1 MNFRRLAI
9 LFSTGI
15 SMLAFAGVASANAG
29 VPMLFITLPA
39 MLIALVPIIV
49 VEAFVVGHFL
59 GSSAVS
65 RAKSVAISNVAST
78 IVGLPLTWI
87 ALVALQ
93 AVSGGGSSYGITTP
107 MQKLLAVTWQAPWLI
122 PYETDLYWMLP
133 AASLVLLIPFFF
145 TSYFVEA
152 SIATR
157 LEPTYS
163 RSHVR
168 SAVFRANLCSYL
180 LLAVFTL
187 VWLFW
192 SIQHGPS
199 NG

>member
-1 MNFRRLAI
+1 
-9 LFSTGI
+9 
-15 SMLAFAGVASANAG
+15 
-29 VPMLFITLPA
+29 MLFLTLPA

-49 VEAFVVGHFL
+49 VEAIVIGRLL

-78 IVGLPLTWI
+78 VVGLPLTW
-87 ALVALQ
+87 AVLVALQ
-93 AVSGGGSSYGITTP
+93 LVSGGGSSYGITTP
-107 MQKLLAVTWQAPWLI
+107 TQKFLAVTWQAPWLI
-122 PYETDLYWMLP
+122 PYESDLYWMLP

-152 SIATR
+152 PIVSR
-157 LEPTYS
+157 LEPAYS
-163 RSHVR
+163 RTHVR
-168 SAVFRANLCSYL
+168 SAVLRANLFSYL
-180 LLAVFTL
+180 LLAAITL